1 MKNIK
6 KVLTTSKL
14 LYAALKKV
22 IEKIVFF
29 WHNLYMEFKVN
40 EVVVHC
46 REGLSTIVG
55 ETEIAG
61 NAYFVIVS
69 RKNPKENIYVLKTRT
84 DNIIRPVMNEV
95 EAKEVINYMKTVEAG
110 FISNTKQR
118 RDLYKKKLLS
128 GNVYDLAYLSRQLYF
143 FNYYNSHGQL
153 VKLGPTDLQML
164 KDAESILFDEFAISF
179 HCDREK
185 VEEVVTQLIV

>member
-1 MKNIK
+1 
-6 KVLTTSKL
+6 
-14 LYAALKKV
+14 
-22 IEKIVFF
+22 
-29 WHNLYMEFKVN
+29 MEFKVN
-40 EVVVHC
+40 ETVVHC
-46 REGLSTIVG
+46 REGLSAIVG

-61 NAYFVIVS
+61 NQYFVIVS
-69 RKNPKENIYVLKTRT
+69 RKNPKESIYVMKART
-84 DNIIRPVMNEV
+84 ENIIRPVMNEK
-95 EAKEVINYMKTVEAG
+95 EAKEVVNYMKSVDAA

-164 KDAESILFDEFAISF
+164 KDAETILFDEFALSF
-179 HCDREK
+179 AINRDK
-185 VEEVVTQLIV
+185 VAEVVSQLLV